1 MGVPSKGKVLL
12 LYRQLLKQGKVLQ
25 YTDYDFF
32 RRSVRREFE
41 QQKDE
46 VEIKVIKE
54 QFEVFK
60 VDVGG
65 SRVMI
70 LPFLRGCN
78 MFMCSMI
85 KMCQQNRNRD
95 Q

>member
-1 MGVPSKGKVLL
+1 MGVPSSGRVVL
-12 LYRQLLKQGKVLQ
+12 LYRQLLKQGKALQ

-54 QFEVFK
+54 QFEVKQRCTMTPVFFFQG
-60 VDVGG
+60 VQHIIFFFVY
-65 SRVMI
+65 VFI
-70 LPFLRGCN
+70 AA
-78 MFMCSMI
+78 CSYTA
-85 KMCQQNRNRD
+85 
-95 Q
+95 

>member
-1 MGVPSKGKVLL
+1 MGVPSSGRVLL
-12 LYRQLLKQGKVLQ
+12 LYRQLLKQGKALQ

-54 QFEVFK
+54 QFEVKQRCTMTPVFFS
-60 VDVGG
+60 GG
-65 SRVMI
+65 ATYNFFFVYVFI
-70 LPFLRGCN
+70 AA
-78 MFMCSMI
+78 CSYTA
-85 KMCQQNRNRD
+85 
-95 Q
+95 

>member
-1 MGVPSKGKVLL
+1 MLDSLNNIMGVPSSGRVLL
-12 LYRQLLKQGKVLQ
+12 LYRQLLKQGKALR

-54 QFEVFK
+54 QFEVK
-60 VDVGG
+60 
-65 SRVMI
+65 
-70 LPFLRGCN
+70 
-78 MFMCSMI
+78 
-85 KMCQQNRNRD
+85 
-95 Q
+95 